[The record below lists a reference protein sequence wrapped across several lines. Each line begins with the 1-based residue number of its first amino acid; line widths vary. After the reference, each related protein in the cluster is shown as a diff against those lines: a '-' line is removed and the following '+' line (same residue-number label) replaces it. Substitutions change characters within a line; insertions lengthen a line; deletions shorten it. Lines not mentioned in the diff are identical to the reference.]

1 MDLTFTKMS
10 LKSRKVRVKQE
21 PVEQKKNGLGG
32 DKMSSKKTPKNKKE
46 ISFGIIKYPYAGRRV
61 SHGKGIGP
69 GRSA

>member
-1 MDLTFTKMS
+1 M
-10 LKSRKVRVKQE
+10 V
-21 PVEQKKNGLGG
+21 
-32 DKMSSKKTPKNKKE
+32 KKTPKTKKK